1 MWSAF
6 PLGVVGMAT
15 WGIVGLALLLA
26 YVAVCFGRIA
36 GKHGR
41 NPILYGVLSIIS
53 PVNLI
58 LLGIWAFSRRENDNE
73 RLTDLIPRWSKERH
87 HA

>member
-6 PLGVVGMAT
+6 PREVVGVTT
-15 WGIVGLALLLA
+15 WGIVGLAVVLA

-41 NPILYGVLSIIS
+41 NPILYGILSIIS
-53 PVNLI
+53 PVNLV
-58 LLGIWAFSRRENDNE
+58 LLGIWAFSRVESTKRD
-73 RLTDLIPRWSKERH
+73 
-87 HA
+87 

>member
-6 PLGVVGMAT
+6 PPEVMDVTPWRVVGL
-15 WGIVGLALLLA
+15 VLLLA
-26 YVAVCFGRIA
+26 YIAVCFGRIA

-41 NPILYGVLSIIS
+41 NPILYGVLSILS

-58 LLGIWAFSRRENDNE
+58 LLGIWAFSRTETTTRG
-73 RLTDLIPRWSKERH
+73 
-87 HA
+87 

>member
-6 PLGVVGMAT
+6 PPGVIGMTT
-15 WGIVGLALLLA
+15 WGIVGLAFLLA
-26 YVAVCFGRIA
+26 YIAVCFGRIA

-53 PVNLI
+53 PVNLV
-58 LLGIWAFSRRENDNE
+58 LLGIWAFSRTQNTTRG
-73 RLTDLIPRWSKERH
+73 
-87 HA
+87 